1 MDMNEIYMLFK
12 VIEGALAHGTA
23 FPNIR
28 DVAAARLKEIEAGL
42 KPQPPIEEPVLE
54 EGDA

>member
-1 MDMNEIYMLFK
+1 MDTNEVYMLFK

-28 DVAAARLKEIEAGL
+28 DAAAARLKEIEEEL
-42 KPQPPIEEPVLE
+42 KPQPTPVE
-54 EGDA
+54 EGEA

>member
-28 DVAAARLKEIEAGL
+28 DVAAARLKEIEEGL
-42 KPQPPIEEPVLE
+42 KPQPAIVEEE
-54 EGDA
+54 ESV

>member
-1 MDMNEIYMLFK
+1 MDTNEVYMLFK

-28 DVAAARLKEIEAGL
+28 DAAAARLKEIEEEL
-42 KPQPPIEEPVLE
+42 KPQPAEEVE
-54 EGDA
+54 QENA